1 MAMQE
6 EMKRFASAL
15 KYVVLLFPMLCLEVE
30 PGTAQSASL
39 VGAAPRETL
48 RSSVCR
54 YHRAVPPGDKFSLMT
69 IPTPGR
75 VNESGVVMLVN
86 CSGRKIVSLRD
97 PSHSPRHE
105 RRLVYGP
112 LRRAQLPHDPNA
124 YEILNFNKQASNTAF
139 DHTTYSK
146 QQGWT
151 GPCVFDG
158 LELTTAD
165 PLEPTDQQTVT
176 IALNICT
183 SHILVLLAPP
193 AAVR

>member
-1 MAMQE
+1 MPSCCMGLEYGGCHIEDGYAGRDE
-6 EMKRFASAL
+6 AFCFGIEIRGSSLSHVVPGGRTRDCAIRF
-15 KYVVLLFPMLCLEVE
+15 
-30 PGTAQSASL
+30 T
-39 VGAAPRETL
+39 
-48 RSSVCR
+48 
-54 YHRAVPPGDKFSLMT
+54 HRAVPPGDKFSLMT